1 MISRAASLVY
11 TGVRTGDRCV
21 DAGDPTGDPA
31 ADPAAD
37 PVAGLKGQSQP
48 SSGSFDADEVL
59 VNDSYT
65 GGGGASNKQVSDVHN
80 KRKDRFLFKGD
91 NNPTTRN
98 TNGWIQSTTIDP

>member
-21 DAGDPTGDPA
+21 DAGDPA